1 MSMVPLTGCRSCG
14 SPALVTFL
22 SLGSTPLANSLL
34 SRDQLE
40 QPEPRYPLD
49 VAYCVRCALV
59 QLLGTVSAEALFRNY
74 IYFSSF
80 SDTML
85 AHASELVRHVVTS
98 RRLDAN
104 SLVVEIASNDGY
116 LLQYYRQQQ
125 IPVLGIEPA
134 VNVAEV
140 AESARG
146 IPTIREFFGEELAR
160 KLAGENRRADV
171 VHAHNVLAHVADL
184 NDVVS
189 GLAVLMKDEGIAV
202 IEVPYLRDLIDKCE
216 FDTIY
221 HEHLCYFSVTSLEA
235 LFARHGLSITSVAR
249 VPIHG
254 GSLRLQVAHS
264 QHARRDN
271 SVQAILDEELAWGV
285 TDLDQ
290 YQGFG
295 SKVDTLRDS
304 LLDVLAGLKD
314 DGRTIAA
321 YGAAAKGSTLL
332 NYLGTGRETLDFVAD
347 RSTYK
352 QGWYTPGTH
361 IPIYPPSKIRELMP
375 DYVLILAWNFAEE
388 IMQQLRE
395 YKERGGKYILPLPE
409 PRII

>member
-1 MSMVPLTGCRSCG
+1 MNMVPLTTCRSCG
-14 SPALVTFL
+14 SSELVTFL

-34 SRDQLE
+34 SCDQLE
-40 QPEPRYPLD
+40 QSEPRYPLD
-49 VAYCVRCALV
+49 VAYCENCALV
-59 QLLGTVSAEALFRNY
+59 QLLGTVSAEVLFRNY

-85 AHASELVRHVVTS
+85 AHASELVGDVVTA

-116 LLQYYRQQQ
+116 LLQYYRQHQ

-134 VNVAEV
+134 VNVADV
-140 AESARG
+140 AESERG
-146 IPTIREFFGEELAR
+146 IPTIREFFGEHLAR
-160 KLAGENRRADV
+160 RLAEDNRRADV

-189 GLAVLMKDEGIAV
+189 GLAVLMKDEGIAI
-202 IEVPYLRDLIDKCE
+202 IEVPYLRDLIEECE

-221 HEHLCYFSVTSLEA
+221 HEHLCYFSVTSLET
-235 LFARHGLSITSVAR
+235 LFARHGLSIISVAR
-249 VPIHG
+249 VSIHG

-264 QHARRDN
+264 RSAHGDD

-285 TDLDQ
+285 ADSGR
-290 YQGFG
+290 YKSFG
-295 SKVDTLRDS
+295 SKVEALRDS
-304 LLDVLAGLKD
+304 LLNLLGSLKN
-314 DGRTIAA
+314 DGRSIAG

-332 NYLGTGRETLDFVAD
+332 NYLGIGRETLDFVAD
-347 RSTYK
+347 RSTHK
-352 QGWYTPGTH
+352 QGRYTPGTH
-361 IPIYPPSKIRELMP
+361 IPICPPSRIRELMP

-395 YKERGGKYILPLPE
+395 YKEGGGKYILPLPE
-409 PRII
+409 PRIT